1 MKRVHKQVCATF
13 LSVALLFAGAIPV
26 SAETAYQTSGGKEF
40 EKLSKQEIAILLEE
54 NTLDISS
61 QIYEEEPSVFAPYQP
76 GVVKT
81 EILQSATDRLNVMR
95 CLAGLPSVELD
106 LDLSNQ
112 AQYGSVLL
120 AAGGFSHYPD
130 QPADMEESFYEQGL
144 DATSSSNIGMGSDL
158 LWSVDQFMYDSDSSN
173 VSVLG
178 HRRWQLNPT
187 LGKVGFGVTEI
198 PLFPFYNL
206 SFVVEKI
213 FDESGPGCDYDYIS
227 WPPSGY
233 FPVAENASK
242 DSLAFFSPLNAWSIT
257 VDTEK
262 YGEPSLDD
270 VSVRL
275 TRESDGRTW
284 DFSKTNND
292 INGDYFNVDNGRY
305 GEPNC
310 IIFRPDG
317 IDQYQGVYTVEVF
330 GLATSLSYQV
340 TFFDLADADKPDPSR
355 YFNDVF
361 TNDWYFSAV
370 EYAYEYGIMK
380 GVGNSRFA
388 PKQTVDRATAVQ
400 ILYNLEGQPESTGI
414 NPPTLYQDVSS
425 SAWYADAVYWALN
438 TGVASGYGNGSFR
451 PGAKITREEFAQML
465 YNYARYKGYDL
476 TSGGNLSIY
485 PDAEEISRW
494 AVPALSWANGH
505 GLINGHEDGTID
517 PQGTTTRAQ
526 AASILTGFHSLLAN

>member
-1 MKRVHKQVCATF
+1 MKRVQKILCAAI
-13 LSVALLFAGAIPV
+13 LSTVLLFAGAIPV
-26 SAETAYQTSGGKEF
+26 SGETAYQSSGGKEF

-54 NTLDISS
+54 NTLDIPS
-61 QIYEEEPSVFAPYQP
+61 QIYEEEPSLFAPYQS

-81 EILQSATDRLNVMR
+81 EILKSATDRLNVMR
-95 CLAGLPSVELD
+95 RLAGLPSVELD
-106 LDLSNQ
+106 MDLCSQ

-130 QPADMEESFYEQGL
+130 QPADMEDFFYEQGL

-187 LGKVGFGVTEI
+187 LGKVGFGVAEV
-198 PLFPFYNL
+198 PLLPFYSL
-206 SFVVEKI
+206 PFVVEKI
-213 FDESGPGCDYDYIS
+213 FDEGGPGCDYDFIA

-233 FPVAENASK
+233 FPVAETASK
-242 DSLAFFSPLNAWSIT
+242 DSLAFFSPLNAWSVT

-262 YGEPSLDD
+262 YGVPSLDD

-275 TRESDGRTW
+275 TRASDGRTW
-284 DFSKTNND
+284 DFSKTNTD

-317 IDQYQGVYTVEVF
+317 IDQYQGLFTVEVF

-340 TFFDLADADKPDPSR
+340 TFFNLADADKPDPSR
-355 YFNDVF
+355 YYSDVF
-361 TNDWYFSAV
+361 TDDWFFDAV
-370 EYAYEYGIMK
+370 EYTHENEIMN

-388 PKQTVDRATAVQ
+388 PNQTVDRATAVQ
-400 ILYNLEGQPESTGI
+400 ILYNMEGQPVLSGS
-414 NPPTLYQDVSS
+414 NSLLSYKDVSS
-425 SAWYADAVYWALN
+425 SAWYYDAVYWALD
-438 TGVASGYGNGSFR
+438 TGVASGYGDGLFR
-451 PGAKITREEFAQML
+451 PDTTITREEFAQML
-465 YNYARYKGYDL
+465 FNYARCKGFDL
-476 TSGGNLSIY
+476 TCAGDLKQY
-485 PDAEEISRW
+485 PDAAKISNW
-494 AVPALSWANGH
+494 AAPALSWANGH
-505 GLINGHEDGTID
+505 GFLNGHEDGTID
-517 PQGTTTRAQ
+517 PQGTATRAQ
-526 AASILTGFHSLLAN
+526 AASILTRFHLLFAY